1 MSPIWLFSMLGIFG
15 SLILFIYIKDL
26 RRTNVKSYM
35 LESNSL
41 SVESDARIRT
51 CMVLFGYEKPESF
64 VKKFRQFHKGAMMS
78 NRWCLVFRFDD
89 FKIMICDAPL
99 YLSRHIAYRNLNAI
113 DLITFGKKLIL
124 LGEVSHLSPQL
135 IQQMSLRKNSIRSF
149 NITNNQQCIRELA
162 KLLRIDRYLRKIL
175 VTKENKL
182 HFFEPKEN

>member
-1 MSPIWLFSMLGIFG
+1 
-15 SLILFIYIKDL
+15 
-26 RRTNVKSYM
+26 
-35 LESNSL
+35 
-41 SVESDARIRT
+41 
-51 CMVLFGYEKPESF
+51 
-64 VKKFRQFHKGAMMS
+64 MS